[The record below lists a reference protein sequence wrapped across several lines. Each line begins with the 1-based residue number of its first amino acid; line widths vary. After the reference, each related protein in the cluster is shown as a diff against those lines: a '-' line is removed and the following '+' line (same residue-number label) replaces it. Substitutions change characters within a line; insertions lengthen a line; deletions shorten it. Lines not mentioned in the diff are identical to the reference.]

1 MRILHVIFS
10 SRIAGAE
17 RYCIDLANRQ
27 AEMGFDVHVAGKN
40 SSPIAGAL
48 NAEVKFHGT
57 NVLFFRSRRLHRL
70 ITNLGVDICHA
81 HLGPACKAL
90 SKDANNEIKVAT
102 LHVGYKPH
110 QHARLDG
117 VICVN
122 HAQADRLAGY
132 RGKVRVISNWMP
144 QAPMGISGPGLR
156 AKLRLSSDVFLIL
169 AVGRLHP
176 SKGMDLLISAFL
188 AVGPDRAVLVIL
200 GEGPARSKL
209 EKLKAGDTR
218 IHLLGFM
225 DNVQDCLRDAD
236 LFISP
241 SREESFGL
249 AILEAMAVG
258 IPIIATSAEGPREF
272 LRDQPAELVQPD
284 SVEALGTA
292 LRGAYARFRSNQLGR
307 VHYDLLPF
315 APATAIDCIAGFY
328 REMIK
333 ANTESEKIPPL
344 ATIP

>member
-1 MRILHVIFS
+1 MRVLHVIFS

-40 SSPIAGAL
+40 SSPIAGGL
-48 NAEVKFHGT
+48 NAGVKFHGISD
-57 NVLFFRSRRLHRL
+57 LFFRRRHLHRL

-90 SKDANNEIKVAT
+90 SKASSNGIKVAT

-122 HAQADRLAGY
+122 RAQADRLAAY
-132 RGKVRVISNWMP
+132 KGKVRVISNWIP
-144 QAPMGISGPGLR
+144 QAPIRISGPRLR
-156 AKLRLSSDVFLIL
+156 AELGLSSDAFLIL
-169 AVGRLHP
+169 AIGRLHP
-176 SKGMDLLISAFL
+176 SKGMDLLISAFI
-188 AVGPDRAVLVIL
+188 AVAPARAVLVIL

-218 IHLLGFM
+218 IHLLGFQE
-225 DNVQDCLRDAD
+225 NVHDCLRDAD

-241 SREESFGL
+241 SREESFGI

-258 IPIIATSAEGPREF
+258 IPIIATAAEGPREF

-292 LRGAYARFRSNQLGR
+292 LKGAYARFRGNQLGR
-307 VHYDLLPF
+307 VHYDLAPF
-315 APATAIDCIAGFY
+315 APATGIDSITDFY
-328 REMIK
+328 GEMIK
-333 ANTESEKIPPL
+333 TKTEPENMSQR
-344 ATIP
+344 ATVP